1 MARKKYNNDRHGEGQ
16 TCLHCWLNRE
26 MKQLAQ
32 YLAALDNITMTEM
45 AVEGIEN
52 RARRRNLLNDDG
64 SIRNEIR
71 EEMIALDNLL
81 KERAESRKNARIASR
96 VKFATSQNNENR
108 KGNE

>member
-1 MARKKYNNDRHGEGQ
+1 
-16 TCLHCWLNRE
+16 

-32 YLAALDNITMTEM
+32 YLAALDNITMTEL
-45 AVEGIEN
+45 AVEGIVN

-64 SIRNEIR
+64 SIRSEIR

-81 KERAESRKNARIASR
+81 KERAESRKNASIASR